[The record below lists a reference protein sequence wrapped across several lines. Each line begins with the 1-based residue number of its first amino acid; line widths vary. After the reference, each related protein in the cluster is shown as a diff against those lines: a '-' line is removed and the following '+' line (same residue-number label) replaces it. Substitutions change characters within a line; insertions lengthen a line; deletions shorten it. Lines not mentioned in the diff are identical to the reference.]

1 MGEGLIGLGKSY
13 DNEKNIIELLFR
25 AGIIPEPEFSLYLE
39 PDICKSNSVL
49 TIGGI
54 LSTIKS
60 GKWHYAESKD

>member
-1 MGEGLIGLGKSY
+1 M
-13 DNEKNIIELLFR
+13 LFR

-60 GKWHYAESKD
+60 GEWHYAESKD